1 MAGEWDDSLK
11 MLIND
16 NSQDFV
22 TWLFEGAKATGKL
35 LTQFKKRTI
44 DADALVEAIQDE
56 EQFLAHFEFQSTNDP
71 GIAERLLEYNFEARR
86 VHKLPVY
93 SCVIYLKSDGKVPK
107 PPLVWKIPGGREV
120 LRFHYLSIELGELF
134 TEEIRRTGRVGLL
147 PLLILTKDGAR
158 HEVVEEVI
166 TGLEVAEQYNLL
178 PITKLLASL
187 VLKSEADQN
196 WLERRF
202 AVLDEILRNT
212 PAYQKILKEGRAE
225 GLEEGLEKGLEQGLE
240 KGLEKGRREAL
251 QRELQRQRE
260 VLLDVIRTR
269 FPKIERQAKRQVEHI
284 EETSILLRLII
295 KMTTVPTAEEATQLL
310 LDVNGD
316 EE

>member
-1 MAGEWDDSLK
+1 MAGDWDDSLK
-11 MLIND
+11 MLVND

-22 TWLFEGAKATGKL
+22 TWLFKGAKATGKV

-44 DADALVEAIQDE
+44 DADALVEAIQEGDR
-56 EQFLAHFEFQSTNDP
+56 FLAHFEFQSTNDP
-71 GIAERLLEYNFEARR
+71 SIAERLLEYNFEARR

-93 SCVIYLKSDGKVPK
+93 SCVIYLRSDGEVPE
-107 PPLVWKIPGGREV
+107 PPLVWKIPDGREV

-158 HEVVEEVI
+158 HEVVDEVI
-166 TGLEVAEQYNLL
+166 TGLEVAEQYDLL

-187 VLKSEADQN
+187 VFRNEADQV

-202 AVLDEILRNT
+202 AMLDEILRNT
-212 PAYQKILKEGRAE
+212 PAYQKILREGRAE
-225 GLEEGLEKGLEQGLE
+225 GLEEGLEKGLE
-240 KGLEKGRREAL
+240 KGRQVAL
-251 QRELQRQRE
+251 QQELQRQRE
-260 VLLDVIRTR
+260 ALLGVFRAR
-269 FPKIERQAKRQVEHI
+269 FPKVECQAKKQMESI
-284 EETSILLRLII
+284 EDTSILLRLII
-295 KMTTVPTAEEATQLL
+295 KMTTVPTAEEAMQLL
-310 LDVNGD
+310 LDANVD

>member
-1 MAGEWDDSLK
+1 MAGDWDDSLK
-11 MLIND
+11 MLVND

-22 TWLFEGAKATGKL
+22 TWLFKGAKATGKV

-44 DADALVEAIQDE
+44 DADALVEAIQEGDR
-56 EQFLAHFEFQSTNDP
+56 FLAHFEFQSTNDP

-93 SCVIYLKSDGKVPK
+93 SCVIYLRSDGEVPK
-107 PPLVWKIPGGREV
+107 PPLVWNIPDGREV

-134 TEEIRRTGRVGLL
+134 TEEIRRVGRVGLL

-166 TGLEVAEQYNLL
+166 TGLEVAEQYDLL

-187 VLKSEADQN
+187 VFRSEADQV

-212 PAYQKILKEGRAE
+212 PAYQKILREGRAE
-225 GLEEGLEKGLEQGLE
+225 GLEEGLEKGR
-240 KGLEKGRREAL
+240 KVAL
-251 QRELQRQRE
+251 QQELQRQRE
-260 VLLDVIRTR
+260 ALLEVIRAR
-269 FPKIERQAKRQVEHI
+269 FPRVERQAKKLVESI
-284 EETSILLRLII
+284 EDTSILLHLII
-295 KMTTVPTAEEATQLL
+295 KMTTVATVEEAMQLL
-310 LDVNGD
+310 FDANED

>member
-1 MAGEWDDSLK
+1 M
-11 MLIND
+11 
-16 NSQDFV
+16 
-22 TWLFEGAKATGKL
+22 
-35 LTQFKKRTI
+35 
-44 DADALVEAIQDE
+44 
-56 EQFLAHFEFQSTNDP
+56 
-71 GIAERLLEYNFEARR
+71 
-86 VHKLPVY
+86 
-93 SCVIYLKSDGKVPK
+93 
-107 PPLVWKIPGGREV
+107 
-120 LRFHYLSIELGELF
+120 
-134 TEEIRRTGRVGLL
+134 
-147 PLLILTKDGAR
+147 
-158 HEVVEEVI
+158 EEVI

-225 GLEEGLEKGLEQGLE
+225 GLEEGLEKGREQGLE
-240 KGLEKGRREAL
+240 KGLEKGRQEAFR
-251 QRELQRQRE
+251 RELQRQRE
-260 VLLDVIRTR
+260 ALLDIIRTR
-269 FPKIERQAKRQVEHI
+269 FPKIERQAKRQVEYI
-284 EETSILLRLII
+284 GDTSILLRLII

>member
-1 MAGEWDDSLK
+1 M
-11 MLIND
+11 
-16 NSQDFV
+16 
-22 TWLFEGAKATGKL
+22 
-35 LTQFKKRTI
+35 
-44 DADALVEAIQDE
+44 
-56 EQFLAHFEFQSTNDP
+56 
-71 GIAERLLEYNFEARR
+71 
-86 VHKLPVY
+86 
-93 SCVIYLKSDGKVPK
+93 
-107 PPLVWKIPGGREV
+107 
-120 LRFHYLSIELGELF
+120 
-134 TEEIRRTGRVGLL
+134 
-147 PLLILTKDGAR
+147 
-158 HEVVEEVI
+158 EEVI

-187 VLKSEADQN
+187 VLKNEADQN

-240 KGLEKGRREAL
+240 KGLEKGRQEAFR
-251 QRELQRQRE
+251 RELQRQRE
-260 VLLDVIRTR
+260 ALLDIIRTR
-269 FPKIERQAKRQVEHI
+269 FPKIERQAKRQVEYI
-284 EETSILLRLII
+284 GDTSILLRLII

>member
-1 MAGEWDDSLK
+1 MVGDWDDSLK

-71 GIAERLLEYNFEARR
+71 SIAERLLEYNFEARR

-120 LRFHYLSIELGELF
+120 LRFQYISIELGELF

-225 GLEEGLEKGLEQGLE
+225 GLE
-240 KGLEKGRREAL
+240 KGLEKGRQEVL

-260 VLLDVIRTR
+260 ALLDVVRTR
-269 FPKIERQAKRQVEHI
+269 FPMMERQAKRHVEYI
-284 EETSILLRLII
+284 EDTSILLRLII

-310 LDVNGD
+310 LDVHGD

>member
-1 MAGEWDDSLK
+1 MAREWDDSLK

-22 TWLFEGAKATGKL
+22 TWLFSGAKATGKL

-44 DADALVEAIQDE
+44 DADALVEAIQDGDR
-56 EQFLAHFEFQSTNDP
+56 FLAHFEFQSTNDP
-71 GIAERLLEYNFEARR
+71 RIAERLLEYNFEARR
-86 VHKLPVY
+86 VHMLPVY
-93 SCVIYLKSDGKVPK
+93 SSVIYLKSDGEVPK
-107 PPLVWKIPGGREV
+107 PPLIWKIPGDREV
-120 LRFHYLSIELGELF
+120 LRFHYLSIELGELY

-147 PLLILTKDGAR
+147 PLLLLTKDGAR

-166 TGLEVAEQYNLL
+166 TGLEVAEQYDLL

-187 VLKSEADQN
+187 VLKSEADQK

-225 GLEEGLEKGLEQGLE
+225 GLEEGLEKGRQ
-240 KGLEKGRREAL
+240 EAL
-251 QRELQRQRE
+251 QQELQRQRDA
-260 VLLDVIRTR
+260 LLDVIRAR
-269 FPKIERQAKRQVEHI
+269 FPKIIRQAKKQVASI
-284 EETSILLRLII
+284 EDTSILLHLII

-310 LDVNGD
+310 LDANGD
-316 EE
+316 EEQS

>member
-1 MAGEWDDSLK
+1 MVGDWDDSLK

-71 GIAERLLEYNFEARR
+71 SIAERLLEYNFEARR

-120 LRFHYLSIELGELF
+120 LRFQYISIELGELF

-225 GLEEGLEKGLEQGLE
+225 GLE
-240 KGLEKGRREAL
+240 KGLEKGRQEVL

-260 VLLDVIRTR
+260 ALLDVIRTR

-284 EETSILLRLII
+284 GDTSILLRLII

-310 LDVNGD
+310 LDVHGD

>member
-1 MAGEWDDSLK
+1 MAREWDDSLK

-22 TWLFEGAKATGKL
+22 TWLFSGAKATGKL

-44 DADALVEAIQDE
+44 DADALVEAIQYGDR
-56 EQFLAHFEFQSTNDP
+56 FLAHFEFQSTNDP
-71 GIAERLLEYNFEARR
+71 RIAERLLEYNFEARR
-86 VHKLPVY
+86 VHMLPVY
-93 SCVIYLKSDGKVPK
+93 SSVIYLKSDGEVPK
-107 PPLVWKIPGGREV
+107 PPLIWKIPGDREV
-120 LRFHYLSIELGELF
+120 LRFHYLSIELGELY

-147 PLLILTKDGAR
+147 PLLLLTKDGAR

-166 TGLEVAEQYNLL
+166 TGLEVAEQYDLL

-187 VLKSEADQN
+187 VLKSEADQK

-225 GLEEGLEKGLEQGLE
+225 GLEEGLEKGRQ
-240 KGLEKGRREAL
+240 EAL
-251 QRELQRQRE
+251 QQELQRQRDA
-260 VLLDVIRTR
+260 LLDVIRAR
-269 FPKIERQAKRQVEHI
+269 FPKIIRQAKKQVASI
-284 EETSILLRLII
+284 EDTSILLHLII

-310 LDVNGD
+310 LDANGD
-316 EE
+316 EEQS

>member
-1 MAGEWDDSLK
+1 MAREWDDSLK
-11 MLIND
+11 MLIHD

-22 TWLFEGAKATGKL
+22 TWLFSGAIATGKL

-44 DADALVEAIQDE
+44 DADALVEAIQDGDR
-56 EQFLAHFEFQSTNDP
+56 FLAHFEFQSTNDP
-71 GIAERLLEYNFEARR
+71 RIAERLLEYNFEARR
-86 VHKLPVY
+86 VHMLPVY
-93 SCVIYLKSDGKVPK
+93 SSVIYLKSDGEVPK
-107 PPLVWKIPGGREV
+107 PPLIWKIPGDREV
-120 LRFHYLSIELGELF
+120 LRFHYLSIELGELY

-147 PLLILTKDGAR
+147 PLLLLTKDGAR

-166 TGLEVAEQYNLL
+166 TGLEVAEQYDLL

-187 VLKSEADQN
+187 VLKSEADQV

-202 AVLDEILRNT
+202 ALLDEILRNT

-225 GLEEGLEKGLEQGLE
+225 GLEEGLEQG
-240 KGLEKGRREAL
+240 RQEAL

-260 VLLDVIRTR
+260 ALLDVIRAR
-269 FPKIERQAKRQVEHI
+269 FPKIVRQAKKQVASI
-284 EETSILLRLII
+284 EDTSILLHLII

-310 LDVNGD
+310 LDANGD
-316 EE
+316 EEQS